1 MAEKRDYYEVLG
13 VGKGA
18 SDDEIKKAYRK
29 LAKQYHPDLN
39 PGDKEAEKNF
49 KQVNEAYEVLSD
61 SDKKARYDQFGHAGV
76 DPNYNAG
83 GGAGYGGYGGGF
95 GGFDVGDIFE
105 SFFGGG
111 FGGASASAR
120 KNGPR
125 KGKDIQQ
132 NVELTFEEAA
142 FGVEKEVTVYRM
154 EKCNSCNGSGAKKGT
169 SPVTCQTCGG
179 TGQIR
184 TTQRTPLGSFT
195 SASTCSACGG
205 TGQTI
210 PTPCPACSGSGQ
222 IRHQRKITVAIPA
235 GIDNEQTI
243 SIRGEGNAGSKGG
256 PSGDLYI
263 TVLVKPHELFE
274 RRGNDITFEMPISF
288 VQAALGDTLR
298 VPTLDGMVEYK
309 IGEGTKNGTVFKFK
323 GKGIPYLHGRGRGD
337 QYVKVVVDV
346 PKGLTPRQRE
356 LLREFEQ
363 IDSGTHKE
371 KSRFVEILERFK
383 K

>member
-1 MAEKRDYYEVLG
+1 MAEKRDYYDVLG
-13 VGKGA
+13 VAKSA

-29 LAKQYHPDLN
+29 LAKKYHPDLN
-39 PGDKEAEKNF
+39 PGDKEAEKHF
-49 KQVNEAYEVLSD
+49 KEVNEAYEVLSD
-61 SDKKARYDQFGHAGV
+61 ADKKAKYDQFGHAGV
-76 DPNYNAG
+76 DPNYGAG
-83 GGAGYGGYGGGF
+83 GGSGYGSYGGF

-111 FGGASASAR
+111 FGGAHSSAR
-120 KNGPR
+120 KNGPK

-169 SPVTCQTCGG
+169 QPVTCATCGG

-195 SASTCSACGG
+195 SATTCSTCGG

-210 PTPCPACSGSGQ
+210 PTPCPDCGGSGQ

-235 GIDNEQTI
+235 GIDNDQTI
-243 SIRGEGNAGSKGG
+243 SIRGEGNAGTRGG
-256 PSGDLYI
+256 PAGDLYI
-263 TVLVKPHELFE
+263 TISVKPHALFE
-274 RRGNDITFEMPISF
+274 RRGNDVTFEMPISF

-298 VPTLDGMVEYK
+298 VPTLDGMVEYR

-337 QYVKVVVDV
+337 QYVKVVIDV
-346 PKGLTPRQRE
+346 PRGLTPRQKE

-363 IDSGTHKE
+363 IDSGSHKE
-371 KSRFVEILERFK
+371 KNKFVEMLERFK